1 MKHLRSVL
9 TCIVTVG
16 FCLPAL
22 AETASTGGAANLMDS
37 TSFDN
42 SFGKL
47 PTNITSDA
55 LTFNAKNRVFAY
67 QGNVQV
73 TQGDMRLTAKTLE
86 GTYSEKNELL
96 KLVAKGDVFI
106 SKQDIQATGQ
116 IASYDAV
123 ASIVTLTENPLL
135 QQKESI
141 LRADKIKIFLNEN
154 RSQAEGDVR
163 VTFVNTKDGAPGL
176 APAAHPAVT
185 PAVTPAPQPTKPAA
199 PPAVTPKAETTIPT
213 TTKRASP
220 TPTPT
225 KTTKKSK
232 LKTKIKTKLKQ
243 TKQTPTPTPKTSKK

>member
-1 MKHLRSVL
+1 MKHLRTAF
-9 TCIVTVG
+9 TCI
-16 FCLPAL
+16 CAL
-22 AETASTGGAANLMDS
+22 AFCSPVFAENGPTSGSANLMDS
-37 TSFDN
+37 KAFDN

-47 PTNITSDA
+47 PTNITSDS

-73 TQGDMRLTAKTLE
+73 TQGDMRLTSKTLE

-106 SKQDIQATGQ
+106 AKQDIQATGQ

-123 ASIVTLTENPLL
+123 ASIVTLTENPQL

-176 APAAHPAVT
+176 APAANPAGT
-185 PAVTPAPQPTKPAA
+185 PSPQPTTSAA
-199 PPAVTPKAETTIPT
+199 APAVTPKAETTVGSPT
-213 TTKRASP
+213 KAPSP
-220 TPTPT
+220 TPNT
-225 KTTKKSK
+225 SK
-232 LKTKIKTKLKQ
+232 AATRAKVKTKIKTKLKQ
-243 TKQTPTPTPKTSKK
+243 AKQTPTPTPKASKK

>member
-1 MKHLRSVL
+1 
-9 TCIVTVG
+9 
-16 FCLPAL
+16 
-22 AETASTGGAANLMDS
+22 MDS

-176 APAAHPAVT
+176 PPAAHPAVT
-185 PAVTPAPQPTKPAA
+185 PAPQPTTPPV
-199 PPAVTPKAETTIPT
+199 PPAVTPKAETTIATP
-213 TTKRASP
+213 TKRASP

-225 KTTKKSK
+225 KTTKKST
-232 LKTKIKTKLKQ
+232 LKSKIKTKLKQ
-243 TKQTPTPTPKTSKK
+243 AKQTPTPTPKTSKK

>member
-1 MKHLRSVL
+1 MRHLRTAL
-9 TCIVTVG
+9 TYTI
-16 FCLPAL
+16 AL
-22 AETASTGGAANLMDS
+22 AFCQLAAAENAPTGGVSNLMDS
-37 TSFDN
+37 QAFDK

-47 PTNITSDA
+47 PTNITSDS

-73 TQGDMRLTAKTLE
+73 TQGDMRLTSKTLE

-96 KLVAKGDVFI
+96 KLVARGDVFI

-123 ASIVTLTENPLL
+123 ASIVTLTENPQL

-176 APAAHPAVT
+176 APAAN
-185 PAVTPAPQPTKPAA
+185 PAVTPAPQPTTPAA
-199 PPAVTPKAETTIPT
+199 PPAITPKAEATV
-213 TTKRASP
+213 A
-220 TPTPT
+220 TPT
-225 KTTKKSK
+225 KTPSPKPTTSKAATKSK
-232 LKTKIKTKLKQ
+232 VKAKIKAKVKQ
-243 TKQTPTPTPKTSKK
+243 AKQTPTPTPKASKK